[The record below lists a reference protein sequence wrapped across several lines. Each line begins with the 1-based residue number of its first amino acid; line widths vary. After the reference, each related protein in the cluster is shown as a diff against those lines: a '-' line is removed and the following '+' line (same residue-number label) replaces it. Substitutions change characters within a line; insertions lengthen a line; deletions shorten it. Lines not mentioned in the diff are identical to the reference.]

1 MNFKLLIAIVVVLMW
16 TNIGALRPKAATSRR
31 SHFRL
36 LDSSAG
42 DWFNERLSV
51 DDIQAMWK
59 SSGAPMKAFGEKG
72 QGRALMTVGAK
83 GIGPNTINSLA
94 ELLKQHETV
103 RVKVAST
110 NIDTMKLS
118 NDMCSSEQLKDSV
131 EVLAVKQREFMVARK
146 GAKAVKPVKA

>member
-1 MNFKLLIAIVVVLMW
+1 MLIMNKFLLFVAVFTIIYPEISAFHPYR
-16 TNIGALRPKAATSRR
+16 ARSRR
-31 SHFRL
+31 SYFL
-36 LDSSAG
+36 SDGPTGG

-51 DDIQAMWK
+51 QDIQKMWK

-83 GIGPNTINSLA
+83 GVGPNTINSLV

-103 RVKVAST
+103 RVKVSS
-110 NIDTMKLS
+110 NIIDTMQLS
-118 NDMCSSEQLKDSV
+118 SDMCSCEKLKDSV

-146 GAKAVKPVKA
+146 GINPTGA